1 MAKVIVVLKI
11 MPKDVNVDLDT
22 LENTI
27 KSEINPEKIERE
39 PIAFGLTALKVTKF
53 VEDAGGQVELLENKL
68 KNIEDIGNV
77 EVVELTRSL

>member
-1 MAKVIVVLKI
+1 MAKVIVALKI

-68 KNIEDIGNV
+68 KNIEGIGNV

>member
-1 MAKVIVVLKI
+1 MAKVIVALKI
-11 MPKDVNVDLDT
+11 MPKDVNVNLDT

-68 KNIEDIGNV
+68 KNIEGIGNV

>member
-1 MAKVIVVLKI
+1 MAKVIVALKI